1 MYYKVDCESP
11 IGKITMASDGESLT
25 GLWREGQKYF
35 GRTAVNE
42 LCRRDDLPVFA
53 AAKSWLERY
62 FSGRQPTISELPLAP
77 FGSEFQKGV
86 WALLCQIPY
95 GEVTTY
101 GAIGKQIAKRD
112 CLPAMS
118 ARAVSQA
125 VAHNPISII
134 IPCHR
139 VVGADGRLT
148 GYAGGVDRKRWLL
161 ELEGV
166 DMARHIF
173 P

>member
-25 GLWREGQKYF
+25 GLWLEGQKYF
-35 GRTAVNE
+35 GRTAGNE

-118 ARAVSQA
+118 ARAVGQA

>member
-25 GLWREGQKYF
+25 GLWLEGQKYF
-35 GRTAVNE
+35 GRTAGNE

-53 AAKSWLERY
+53 AAKSWLEHY